1 MSEKMLILH
10 SLLSAMD
17 ILVAVLLLLA
27 IYNGI
32 KSGLILKIGQ
42 IVAVMASYLLAYVI
56 ASKVGVGEELVFV
69 VAFIVL
75 SIAFHYLVLVLKL
88 IDKIPV
94 VETLDRFGGAVVSFV
109 VAFIV
114 LYFVVNLIFHGI
126 PQEALD
132 KWGWTEEAQQK
143 TIFISGLLT
152 NR

>member
-32 KSGLILKIGQ
+32 KSGLVLKIGQ
-42 IVAVMASYLLAYVI
+42 ILAVMASYLLAFVI
-56 ASKVGVGEELVFV
+56 ASKVGVGEEFVFV

-94 VETLDRFGGAVVSFV
+94 VETLDRLGGAVVSFV

-114 LYFVVNLIFHGI
+114 LYFAVNLIFHGI
-126 PQEALD
+126 PQGTLD
-132 KWGWTEEAQQK
+132 KWGWTKAAQQK

-152 NR
+152 D